1 MKPCLAVFLIVT
13 LLAGL
18 VIVDVANFG
27 AVQAAS
33 NVSGI
38 ITTDTTWT
46 KAGSPYTLTG
56 NTLINHGV
64 TLTIEE
70 GATVDFNSYEL
81 MVNGTLIARGAS
93 GDEIHFN
100 GGELELTPFSTPW
113 DEATGTGSIIDYC
126 ISSSTLLCS
135 WDTKISNSYIDARVC
150 VSGNYSII
158 TGNTIT
164 QGVAISTYSSGNIT
178 NNIILGALP
187 VSGESIRTDNG
198 NPVITHNTIQNGIF
212 IGAPAGDR
220 RVSATVS
227 YNTINGD
234 VSIADYSVIS
244 YNTITGDVLLSGES
258 MLTSNIISGEVSVI
272 GRNVTILEN
281 TISGGD
287 AGVTLPDAVMYS
299 NTQVTITGNTIFDC
313 GTGIYVGENFYIR
326 GSEVWGSNNATI
338 TDNLIYNCTYGI
350 HTKSNT
356 TAEKNTV
363 IYNTYGIKGGLL
375 QYNLI
380 AYNTCGVL
388 GGTKS
393 NYNSIYGN
401 SQYNMDLGSPGG
413 GMMGGY
419 VVSDL
424 DATNNWWGT
433 TTDASAINQ
442 TFYDYYSDF
451 ILGKVIYVPFLTAPD
466 PQTPTSTTIPSFTP
480 IPTLSPSP
488 TASPTQT
495 STSPGTTTPGVTS
508 ATPNFFGLPVSWV
521 IAVVVVVAV
530 IAVLA
535 VVLLRRKPKTT
546 IIQPLTFLG

>member
-1 MKPCLAVFLIVT
+1 MKSCLTVFLIVT
-13 LLAGL
+13 LLAAL
-18 VIVDVANFG
+18 VMVNFG

-46 KAGSPYTLTG
+46 KTGSPYELTG
-56 NTLINHGV
+56 NVLINHGV
-64 TLTIEE
+64 TLTIEA
-70 GATVDFNSYEL
+70 GATVNFNGYEL

-93 GDEIHFN
+93 GEEIHFN

-135 WDTKISNSYIDARVC
+135 WDTKISNSYIDGRVC

-158 TGNTIT
+158 IGNTIT

-178 NNIILGALP
+178 NNIIMGTNAI
-187 VSGESIRTDNG
+187 SGKSIETSNG

-212 IGAPAGDR
+212 IGAPGGNR
-220 RVSATVS
+220 RASATVS

-234 VSIADYSVIS
+234 VSIADDSVIS
-244 YNTITGDVLLSGES
+244 YNTITSDVLLSGES
-258 MLTSNIISGEVSVI
+258 ILTSNMISGEVTVT

-287 AGVTLPDAVMYS
+287 AGVSLPDAGMYS
-299 NTQVTITGNTIFDC
+299 SATVTIAGNTIFDC

-326 GSEVWGSNNATI
+326 GSEVWGSNDAAI

-350 HTKSNT
+350 HTKSNA

-363 IYNTYGIKGGLL
+363 VYNTYGIKGGLL

-388 GGTKS
+388 GATKS

-419 VVSDL
+419 VVSDV

-433 TTDASAINQ
+433 TDSSAINQ
-442 TFYDYYSDF
+442 TFYDYYTDF
-451 ILGKVIYVPFLTAPD
+451 ILGKVIYIPFLTAPD
-466 PQTPTSTTIPSFTP
+466 PQTPTSTTIPSFTS
-480 IPTLSPSP
+480 IPTLSPASP
-488 TASPTQT
+488 TASPIQIQT
-495 STSPGTTTPGVTS
+495 STSPGTTTPS
-508 ATPNFFGLPVSWV
+508 ATTENPIFFGLPIDWV
-521 IAVVVVVAV
+521 IAVVIVVAI

-535 VVLLRRKPKTT
+535 VVLFRRKPQTHPIK
-546 IIQPLTFLG
+546 P